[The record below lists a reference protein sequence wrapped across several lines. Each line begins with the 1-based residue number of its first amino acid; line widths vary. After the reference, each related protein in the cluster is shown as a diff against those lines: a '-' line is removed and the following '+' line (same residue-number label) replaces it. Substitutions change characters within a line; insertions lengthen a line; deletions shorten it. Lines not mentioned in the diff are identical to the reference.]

1 MVIVL
6 NQLLLLGLSQLTVGC
21 LLKKIN
27 QPGIS
32 KYHQMLRSNQAT
44 VRSVDY
50 SGGFQVQG

>member
-6 NQLLLLGLSQLTVGC
+6 NQLLPLALSQLTVGC

-32 KYHQMLRSNQAT
+32 KYHQMLRSNQAA

-50 SGGFQVQG
+50 SGGYQVQG